1 MDAAARPDLIEDHA
15 HGCADRADRSAPAE
29 GRGSGDSTGRGG
41 VTAALRRYARS
52 FTGFER
58 DARIFLLATLVYG
71 VTLSLW
77 WVDFNLYLASLHFDA
92 AFIGLVATAGSA
104 AGAVA
109 AFPAS
114 LLSDRIGRRLVLVF
128 ATALSAVG
136 VVGLLL
142 VGSSPAVALC
152 AALIGAAN
160 QAFFVVQSPFMSE
173 HSHAEHRSEL
183 FSLQGA
189 ISTGVNVV
197 AALVGGAIAA
207 LAARL
212 GGFST
217 GDPAAY
223 RVLLVLMLGAA
234 VIATVVLLA
243 MRDDR
248 PRARRRDWRTL
259 EGRPGIPLSGE
270 PLAARPDLPRRRA
283 AIRIGLPRISEP
295 GTFLRLILPGFLIS
309 LGAGQVI
316 PFLNLF
322 VQGKFGLDL
331 ASLNA
336 VFALTSL
343 GTTLAILFQPALA
356 RRVGRIGSVVL
367 VQGASIP
374 FLAVLGFS
382 PILWTVVGSMAIR
395 NSLMNAGNPIFN
407 AFAMERLRPGER
419 ATYAAAASLAWS
431 LGWVIAGPWYSL
443 LQAALGFSAGY
454 TINFVTIIIL
464 YTLGTFLIWT
474 WFHGAE
480 GGSVGT
486 RAPAGA

>member
-1 MDAAARPDLIEDHA
+1 
-15 HGCADRADRSAPAE
+15 
-29 GRGSGDSTGRGG
+29 

-77 WVDFNLYLASLHFDA
+77 WVDFNLYLAALHFDT

-104 AGAVA
+104 AGALA

-114 LLSDRIGRRLVLVF
+114 LLSDRLGRRLVLVL
-128 ATALSAVG
+128 ATVLSAVG
-136 VVGLLL
+136 ILGLLV
-142 VGSSPAVALC
+142 VGSSPAVVAC

-160 QAFFVVQSPFMSE
+160 QSFFVVQSPFMTE
-173 HSHAEHRSEL
+173 HSHAAHRSEL

-223 RVLLVLMLGAA
+223 RVLLVLMLAAA
-234 VIATVVLLA
+234 VVATAVLLA
-243 MRDDR
+243 VHDDR

-259 EGRPGIPLSGE
+259 EGRPGFPWSGE
-270 PLAARPDLPRRRA
+270 PLAVRPDLPRRRA
-283 AIRIGLPRISEP
+283 SIRIGLPRLADP
-295 GTFLRLILPGFLIS
+295 GTFARLILPGFLVS

-343 GTTLAILFQPALA
+343 GTALAILFQPALA

-382 PILWTVVGSMAIR
+382 PVLWTVIGSMAIR
-395 NSLMNAGNPIFN
+395 NSLMNAGNPIFS
-407 AFAMERLRPGER
+407 AFAMERLPPRER

-443 LQAALGFSAGY
+443 LQATLGFTTGY
-454 TINFVTIIIL
+454 AINFATIIVL
-464 YTLGTFLIWT
+464 YTLGTFLVWR
-474 WFHGAE
+474 WFHDADPGPL
-480 GGSVGT
+480 GT
-486 RAPAGA
+486 RAATSA

>member
-1 MDAAARPDLIEDHA
+1 V
-15 HGCADRADRSAPAE
+15 
-29 GRGSGDSTGRGG
+29 TG
-41 VTAALRRYARS
+41 ALRRYARS

-77 WVDFNLYLASLHFDA
+77 WVDFNLYLKALGFDN
-92 AFIGLVATAGSA
+92 AFIGIVGMASSG
-104 AGAVA
+104 AGALV

-114 LLSDRIGRRLVLVF
+114 FLSDRIGRRLVLVGTTC
-128 ATALSAVG
+128 ASAVG
-136 VVGLLL
+136 ILGLLM
-142 VGSSPAVALC
+142 VGSPPGIVAC
-152 AALIGAAN
+152 AALVGAAS
-160 QAFFVVQSPFMSE
+160 QSFFVVQSPFMAE

-212 GGFST
+212 GGFSS

-223 RVLLVLMLGAA
+223 RVLLVLMLAA
-234 VIATVVLLA
+234 ALIATAVLLA
-243 MRDDR
+243 VRDDR
-248 PRARRRDWRTL
+248 PRGRRRDWRTL
-259 EGRPGIPLSGE
+259 EGRPGIPWSGE
-270 PLAARPDLPRRRA
+270 PLAARPDLA
-283 AIRIGLPRISEP
+283 AHRTALRIGLPRISDR
-295 GTFLRLILPGFLIS
+295 GTFIRLILPGFLIS

-316 PFLNLF
+316 PYLNVF

-356 RRVGRIGSVVL
+356 RRVGKIGSVVL
-367 VQGASIP
+367 VQGISIP

-382 PILWTVVGSMAIR
+382 PILWTVIGSMAIR

-407 AFAMERLRPGER
+407 AFAMERLQPRER

-431 LGWVIAGPWYSL
+431 LGWVIAAPWYSL
-443 LQAALGFSAGY
+443 LQATLGFTAGY
-454 TINFVTIIIL
+454 AVNFVTIIIL
-464 YTLGTFLIWT
+464 YSVGTFLVWW
-474 WFHGAE
+474 WFHTPR
-480 GGSVGT
+480 GGSVASHAAA
-486 RAPAGA
+486 RA

>member
-1 MDAAARPDLIEDHA
+1 M
-15 HGCADRADRSAPAE
+15 
-29 GRGSGDSTGRGG
+29 TG
-41 VTAALRRYARS
+41 ALRRYARS

-58 DARIFLLATLVYG
+58 DARIFLLVTLVYG

-104 AGAVA
+104 AGAVV

-128 ATALSAVG
+128 GTGTSAVG
-136 VVGLLL
+136 ILGLLL
-142 VGSSPAVALC
+142 VGSSPAVAVC
-152 AALIGAAN
+152 AALIGAAS
-160 QAFFVVQSPFMSE
+160 QTFFVVQSPFMTE
-173 HSHAEHRSEL
+173 HSHAEHRNEL
-183 FSLQGA
+183 FSLQFA
-189 ISTGVNVV
+189 ISSGVNVV

-207 LAARL
+207 MAARL
-212 GGFST
+212 GGFSS

-223 RVLLVLMLGAA
+223 RVLLVLMLAA
-234 VIATVVLLA
+234 ALVATAVLLA
-243 MRDDR
+243 LHDDR
-248 PRARRRDWRTL
+248 PRARRRDWQTL
-259 EGRPGIPLSGE
+259 EGRPGTPWSGE
-270 PLAARPDLPRRRA
+270 PLAARPDLPRRNGA
-283 AIRIGLPRISEP
+283 LRIGLPRISDP
-295 GTFLRLILPGFLIS
+295 GMFVRLILPGFLIS

-356 RRVGRIGSVVL
+356 RRVGKIGSVVL
-367 VQGASIP
+367 VQAASIP

-382 PILWTVVGSMAIR
+382 PILWTVIGAMAIR
-395 NSLMNAGNPIFN
+395 NSLMNAGNPLFN
-407 AFAMERLRPGER
+407 AFAMERLQPRER

-443 LQAALGFSAGY
+443 LQATLGFTAGY
-454 TINFVTIIIL
+454 AINFVTIIIL
-464 YTLGTFLIWT
+464 YSLGTFLVWW
-474 WFHGAE
+474 WFHDAE
-480 GGSVGT
+480 AGPVGT
-486 RAPAGA
+486 RAAARA